1 MESGSAQPAL
11 DALYRISSVLNATD
25 DPAEA
30 LEIVIEKII
39 EILPAESAAI
49 ELVNP
54 ENNRLEIEAYRGFPR
69 SLPETRLKIGQGLTG
84 WVALHGRP
92 LRVGDVTADAR
103 YVEVDPAILSEMAV
117 PLMSQQG
124 GVLGVVNVSS
134 RQREAFSD
142 QDLKVLSLLS
152 GEASRV
158 LGRLW
163 LIQQLRRAAEHRDAL
178 ISIARVIVNQRSSDE
193 ILQFIARRALVIDP
207 CRLCA
212 VFLLEPDGETL
223 ALQAVSGSSLHRSEE
238 ERFTLDQSAIGT
250 ALRRRKTIEVLNLAR
265 TEEHHFVEVTQREGL
280 VSLLA
285 CPIELEEGVIGTLN
299 IYTKR
304 SHRFNNEEKRVFET
318 LAGLAAAAVR
328 NARLYER
335 VFQSEESLRRS
346 ERLTTLGL
354 LSSEIAHEIRN
365 PLTVIQLLFDSLSLE
380 FEETDPRRRDVTI
393 IHEKL
398 AQLDSIVSRVL
409 SFGKSREELRA
420 DFNLEDLLEDTF
432 HLIRL
437 KLRQARVDLH
447 FHPDRE
453 GPLPV
458 RVNKGQ
464 IQQAV
469 LNLLLNATQAMPA
482 GGRIDIST
490 TKEKA
495 GERKL
500 AVLRVRD
507 TGAGIDP
514 EVQDRIFDHF
524 LTGRADGTGLGLSIV
539 QRILEAHH
547 GEVSVEETG
556 PGGTTLRVSLPLA
569 QRAE

>member
-25 DPAEA
+25 DTHEA
-30 LEIVIEKII
+30 LELVIEKIV
-39 EILPAESAAI
+39 EVLPAESAAI
-49 ELVNP
+49 ELINP
-54 ENNRLEIEAYRGFPR
+54 DDNRLEIEAHRGFPH
-69 SLPETRLKIGQGLTG
+69 SLPQTRLKIGEGLTG
-84 WVALHGRP
+84 WVALHGQP
-92 LRVGDVTADAR
+92 LRIGDVTVDPR

-134 RQREAFSD
+134 RRRNAFSD
-142 QDLKVLSLLS
+142 QDLKVLSLLT
-152 GEASRV
+152 GEVSRV

-178 ISIARVIVNQRSSDE
+178 ISIARVIVNQRRSEE

-223 ALQAVSGSSLHRSEE
+223 VLKACSGSSHALPEK

-250 ALRRRKTIEVLNLAR
+250 AIRRRKSIEVLDLAR
-265 TEEHHFVEVTQREGL
+265 TEEHHFVEVTQKEGL
-280 VSLLA
+280 VSVLA
-285 CPIELEEGVIGTLN
+285 CPIDLDEGVIGTLN

-318 LAGLAAAAVR
+318 LAGLAAAAIR
-328 NARLYER
+328 NARLYDR

-365 PLTVIQLLFDSLSLE
+365 PLTTIQLLFDSLALD
-380 FEETDPRRRDVTI
+380 FGEEDPRRRDVAI
-393 IHEKL
+393 IQEKL
-398 AQLDSIVSRVL
+398 AQLNSIVSRVL

-420 DFNLEDLLEDTF
+420 DFVLEDLVEDTL
-432 HLIRL
+432 HLLRL
-437 KLRQARVDLH
+437 KLRQARVELS
-447 FHPDRE
+447 FHRDPG

-469 LNLLLNATQAMPA
+469 LNLLLNATQAMPE

-490 TKEKA
+490 TTEKN
-495 GERKL
+495 GERSL
-500 AVLRVRD
+500 AVLRIRD
-507 TGAGIDP
+507 TGTGIAP
-514 EVQDRIFDHF
+514 EVQERIFDSF
-524 LTGRADGTGLGLSIV
+524 LTGRPDGTGLGLSIV
-539 QRILEAHH
+539 QRILKAHQ
-547 GEVSVEETG
+547 GEVAVEETG
-556 PGGTTLRVSLPLA
+556 PRGTLLKVSLPLA
-569 QRAE
+569 RRAD

>member
-25 DPAEA
+25 DTHEA
-30 LEIVIEKII
+30 LELVIEKIV
-39 EILPAESAAI
+39 EVLPAESAAI
-49 ELVNP
+49 ELINP
-54 ENNRLEIEAYRGFPR
+54 DDNRLEIEAHRGFPH
-69 SLPETRLKIGQGLTG
+69 SLPQTRLKIGEGLTG
-84 WVALHGRP
+84 WVALHGQP
-92 LRVGDVTADAR
+92 LRIGDVTVDPR

-134 RQREAFSD
+134 RRRNAFSD
-142 QDLKVLSLLS
+142 QDLKVLSLLT
-152 GEASRV
+152 GEVSRV

-178 ISIARVIVNQRSSDE
+178 ISIARVIVNQRRSEE

-223 ALQAVSGSSLHRSEE
+223 VLKACSGSSHALPEK

-250 ALRRRKTIEVLNLAR
+250 AIRRRKSIEVLDLAR
-265 TEEHHFVEVTQREGL
+265 TEEHHFVEVTQKEGL
-280 VSLLA
+280 VSVLA
-285 CPIELEEGVIGTLN
+285 CPIDLDEGVIGTLN
-299 IYTKR
+299 LYTKR

-318 LAGLAAAAVR
+318 LAGLAAAAIR
-328 NARLYER
+328 NARLYDR

-365 PLTVIQLLFDSLSLE
+365 PLTTIQLLFDSLALE
-380 FEETDPRRRDVTI
+380 FEEEDPRCRDVAI

-398 AQLDSIVSRVL
+398 AQLNSIVSRVL

-420 DFNLEDLLEDTF
+420 DFLLEELLEDTL
-432 HLIRL
+432 HLVRL
-437 KLRQARVDLH
+437 KFRQARVELS
-447 FHPDRE
+447 FHRAPE

-469 LNLLLNATQAMPA
+469 LNLLLNATQAMPE

-490 TKEKA
+490 TSEKS
-495 GERKL
+495 GERSL
-500 AVLRVRD
+500 AVLRIRD
-507 TGAGIDP
+507 TGTGIAP
-514 EVQDRIFDHF
+514 EVQERIFDSF
-524 LTGRADGTGLGLSIV
+524 LTGHPDGTGLGLSIV
-539 QRILEAHH
+539 QRILKAHQ
-547 GEVSVEETG
+547 GEVSVEATG
-556 PGGTTLRVSLPLA
+556 PQGTLLKVSLPLVR
-569 QRAE
+569 RAD